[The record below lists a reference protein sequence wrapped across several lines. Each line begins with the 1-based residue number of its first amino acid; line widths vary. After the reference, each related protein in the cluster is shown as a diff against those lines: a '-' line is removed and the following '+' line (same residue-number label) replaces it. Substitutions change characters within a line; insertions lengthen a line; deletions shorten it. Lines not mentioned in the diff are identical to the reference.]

1 MTIVGPSKSTWV
13 ISTWSGTTFLTT
25 LLASLRIS
33 SMLID
38 TAWARGPSRS
48 RQLHRCL
55 APLDLLVV
63 ERLVSVLGDDRDVD
77 PFARDGVPLH
87 RRGDG
92 PGVWRGGG
100 AAPRRVDRVH
110 MPPVA
115 VPATDHELDPVR
127 EVPAPREDVRREGRA
142 GFHGHGD
149 APLEL
154 VEFHLRGDV
163 PREDLEGAHEAG
175 RREAA
180 GLGEPVS

>member
-87 RRGDG
+87 PPGDS
-92 PGVWRGGG
+92 PD
-100 AAPRRVDRVH
+100 P
-110 MPPVA
+110 A
-115 VPATDHELDPVR
+115 VPAPPHIPCVL
-127 EVPAPREDVRREGRA
+127 
-142 GFHGHGD
+142 
-149 APLEL
+149 
-154 VEFHLRGDV
+154 
-163 PREDLEGAHEAG
+163 
-175 RREAA
+175 
-180 GLGEPVS
+180 